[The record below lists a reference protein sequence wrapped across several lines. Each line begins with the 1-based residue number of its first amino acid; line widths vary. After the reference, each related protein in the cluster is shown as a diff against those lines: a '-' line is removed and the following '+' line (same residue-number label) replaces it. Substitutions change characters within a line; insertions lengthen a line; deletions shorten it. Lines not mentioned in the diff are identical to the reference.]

1 MSVFSGIAMFGFM
14 GVVYGPLIMIFCSTT
29 IEVYLTYF
37 GPSPSDVNGA
47 PRQEAASTAAVPPHQ
62 HPHSSPPP

>member
-37 GPSPSDVNGA
+37 GPSPSDVNGCAAARGGVNGGRAAA
-47 PRQEAASTAAVPPHQ
+47 PASA
-62 HPHSSPPP
+62 